1 MEPLLFL
8 CHRLPYPPDKGD
20 KIRSFH
26 ILRELARRYRV
37 HLGTFVDDPADLAH
51 LPALEAL
58 CVSVHAVPISPRLRR
73 LASLPALWRGEA
85 LGLAYYRDAGL
96 AAWVA
101 ALQRAERPQRVLVFS
116 STMAQYVTGD
126 DWAAVRRVIDF
137 VDVDSEKWAEYAARK
152 PWPMSLVY
160 AREARCLRAFETAI
174 AARFDAS
181 VFVTDAEAA
190 LFCASTHTTAARVH
204 AVENGVDLH
213 YFAPDAAR
221 PSPYPAA
228 VPVAVFTGAMDYWA
242 NVDAVNW
249 FAHAIWPAVR
259 RALPRAEFWIVGT
272 RPGPVVQQLA
282 NLPGVVVTGRV
293 PDTRPYLQHARV
305 AVAPL
310 RIARGVQNK
319 VLEAMAMG
327 LAVVATP
334 AACTGLGASAPPC
347 AQATDDAAQ
356 FAARVV
362 NALAD
367 PAAAAGR
374 HYVDRHHHWPRN
386 LARLADLLEVA

>member
-26 ILRELARRYRV
+26 ILRELAARYRV
-37 HLGTFVDDPADLAH
+37 HLGTFIDDPADLAY
-51 LPALEAL
+51 LPVLEAL
-58 CVSVHAVPISPRLRR
+58 CASVHAVPISPRLRR
-73 LASLPALWRGEA
+73 LGSLPALWRGEA

-96 AAWVA
+96 AAWVEQ
-101 ALQRAERPQRVLVFS
+101 LRRTERPQRVLVFS
-116 STMAQYVTGD
+116 STMAQYVAGE

-174 AARFDAS
+174 AERFDAS
-181 VFVTDAEAA
+181 VFVTAAEAA
-190 LFCASTHTTAARVH
+190 LFCASTQTTPARVH
-204 AVENGVDLH
+204 AVENGVDLQ
-213 YFAPDAAR
+213 YFAPGAGRAT
-221 PSPYPAA
+221 PYPAE

-259 RALPRAEFWIVGT
+259 RAVPQAEFWIVGA
-272 RPGPVVQQLA
+272 RPGPVVRQLA
-282 NLPGVVVTGRV
+282 SLPGVVVTGRV

-334 AACTGLGASAPPC
+334 AACTGIGASAPPC
-347 AQATDDAAQ
+347 ALATDDPAL
-356 FAARVV
+356 FAAHVV
-362 NALAD
+362 AVLAD
-367 PAAAAGR
+367 TSVAVGR
-374 HYVDRHHHWPRN
+374 SYVDAHHDWRRN
-386 LARLADLLEVA
+386 LVRLADLLEAA